1 MRKGLKGSLTIE
13 ASFLVPL
20 ILFVFGVL
28 LHMLFYYHDKN
39 VIAGIAYETG
49 VYAAGRQEV
58 DEAEAERHF
67 QSRVKGRLLLFDT
80 VKSEI
85 HMEEKQVQIVC
96 RAKRNAMSLR
106 SECTMSRTEPEDY
119 IRSIRKL
126 EKLQKGLG
134 KTK

>member
-20 ILFVFGVL
+20 ILLVCGVL

-49 VYAAGRQEV
+49 VYTAGRQEV
-58 DEAEAERHF
+58 DEGEAEWHLQARL
-67 QSRVKGRLLLFDT
+67 KGRLCLFEH
-80 VKSEI
+80 VQSEVHI
-85 HMEEKQVQIVC
+85 EDKQVQIVC
-96 RAKRNAMSLR
+96 RAQRNAMSLC

-126 EKLQKGLG
+126 EKGLG
-134 KTK
+134 KTE